1 MAILINRAAS
11 GLAAASY
18 LFVAAINGGI
28 YPLIS
33 IAVFLLLPL
42 ACIWFPEEM
51 GSLAYVRSLPAE
63 SDSSNAESGT
73 LLFHRYLNCRGH
85 NRQTI
90 ITLMGPFMWPL

>member
-51 GSLAYVRSLPAE
+51 GSLAYVRSLLVKE
-63 SDSSNAESGT
+63 TSGCFVVAGGW
-73 LLFHRYLNCRGH
+73 LLLLLPVMVMLIGH
-85 NRQTI
+85 FRS
-90 ITLMGPFMWPL
+90 G